1 MLQSADHDSDQH
13 DGEAGQNDGEAG
25 DGDGEA
31 GDECFCPSWKVL
43 GVWGK
48 RSWGEARHCIVPR
61 PTYINSFTAY
71 MYTSKVP
78 HKHKLYLFQY
88 QHFSWVMYSS
98 TP

>member
-1 MLQSADHDSDQH
+1 MLQSADR
-13 DGEAGQNDGEAG
+13 DGDQND
-25 DGDGEA
+25 

-78 HKHKLYLFQY
+78 HKHLNHICFNINIFHGLCTVPHPEILETLK
-88 QHFSWVMYSS
+88 S
-98 TP
+98 TA

>member
-1 MLQSADHDSDQH
+1 MLQSADHDGDSDQ
-13 DGEAGQNDGEAG
+13 N
-25 DGDGEA
+25 DGEA

-71 MYTSKVP
+71 IYTSKSATQTLTIFVSISTYFNGLCTVP
-78 HKHKLYLFQY
+78 HPEILETLK
-88 QHFSWVMYSS
+88 S
-98 TP
+98 TA